1 MELLNEREIEPFK
14 SFEDIKKRVS
24 SVPSPKKAIIE
35 RILVELEGQD
45 IQTFCSRINNSSSN
59 KLDLLI
65 ILK

>member
-45 IQTFCSRINNSSSN
+45 RF
-59 KLDLLI
+59 KLFVRG
-65 ILK
+65 